1 MAAPLRYQNQTPSA
15 TSNTVKSDCWNL
27 GRPAFEWSESDSDK
41 EQWQTR
47 LSTPGAMLFTASDE
61 TTVQGFILA
70 QPRTHPELNEERT
83 FHISLAAIS
92 PEYRGQSIY
101 PRLVEMVERHC
112 IELGLPRLTIC
123 TYPKHSPRM
132 YGLLRKNGW
141 EEVCRRDTTSKGE
154 KWGDQIL
161 FVREARE
168 RGK

>member
-1 MAAPLRYQNQTPSA
+1 MTAPLKYQSQIPQA
-15 TSNTVKSDCWNL
+15 TSNSVRSDCWNL
-27 GRPAFEWSESDSDK
+27 GRAAFEWSDSESDVQ
-41 EQWQTR
+41 QWQTR
-47 LSTPGAMLFTASDE
+47 LSTPGAMLFTAASS

-70 QPRTHPELNEERT
+70 QPRTHPEIGTTT

-92 PEYRGQSIY
+92 PSYRGAGIY

-112 IELGLPRLTIC
+112 VELGLPKLTIC

-132 YGLLRKNGW
+132 YGLLQKNGW

-161 FVREARE
+161 FVREVGRDDE
-168 RGK
+168 R